1 MRCPTASSVGYFR
14 DDRVIVAEIL
24 AMRKHMTRSVLLPTL
39 LAATLGLGG
48 AAAAPTDEGGSAVV
62 GPQESKAAERE
73 SAAAAE
79 RRSAAIALFNEG
91 VDALQSGDRGAANA
105 KFLEANRADPEF
117 PEPYRAL
124 AATAAESEDWAAA
137 AIWAEGLLGF
147 EPANLEAMRT
157 VYFGRLITGD
167 VDGTRS
173 SARRLLT
180 ADPASLPDI
189 LDHGKT
195 VFSNND
201 FAMARVL
208 LELVTEVDA
217 SQPDALFALGVSC
230 NALGDREA
238 ARAAFVRYL
247 EVAPTDHPDVAT
259 AREILQYLK

>member
-1 MRCPTASSVGYFR
+1 MTKRIFPRRSHLTVLAMLLGFATLAAASA
-14 DDRVIVAEIL
+14 DDR
-24 AMRKHMTRSVLLPTL
+24 T
-39 LAATLGLGG
+39 AATP
-48 AAAAPTDEGGSAVV
+48 APASG
-62 GPQESKAAERE
+62 AAERE
-73 SAAAAE
+73 AAVSAE

-91 VDALQSGDRGAANA
+91 VAALQSGDVETANAGFLAANQM
-105 KFLEANRADPEF
+105 DPEF

-124 AATAAESEDWAAA
+124 AATTAEAEDWAAA
-137 AIWAEGLLGF
+137 ITWAEGLLRF

-157 VYFGRLITGD
+157 VYFGHLMTGD
-167 VDGTRS
+167 VNGARS

-195 VFSNND
+195 FFANND

-208 LELVTEVDA
+208 LELVTEVDTR
-217 SQPDALFALGVSC
+217 QPDALFALGVSC

-247 EVAPTDHPDVAT
+247 EVAPPDHPDLAT
-259 AREILQYLK
+259 AREMLEFLK